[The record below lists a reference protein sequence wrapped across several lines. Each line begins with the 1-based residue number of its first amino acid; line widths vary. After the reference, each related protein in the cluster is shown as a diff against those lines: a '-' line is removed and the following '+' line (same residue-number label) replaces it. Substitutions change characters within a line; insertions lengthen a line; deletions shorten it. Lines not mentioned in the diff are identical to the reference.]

1 MDRLTPA
8 QYSLMVEALKLRRV
22 DQDFEAH
29 RQAFLNYAVKAQKK
43 SGKKTVPVFRNFK
56 KFFDYEKELEKVTG
70 KKRKGDSRFA
80 GISRLLKKGEDAD
93 GKFL

>member
-1 MDRLTPA
+1 
-8 QYSLMVEALKLRRV
+8 MVEALKLRRV

-29 RQAFLNYAVKAQKK
+29 RQAFLNYAVRAQKK

-70 KKRKGDSRFA
+70 KKKKSDSRFA
-80 GISRLLKKGEDAD
+80 GISRLLRKGEDAN
-93 GKFL
+93 GELL